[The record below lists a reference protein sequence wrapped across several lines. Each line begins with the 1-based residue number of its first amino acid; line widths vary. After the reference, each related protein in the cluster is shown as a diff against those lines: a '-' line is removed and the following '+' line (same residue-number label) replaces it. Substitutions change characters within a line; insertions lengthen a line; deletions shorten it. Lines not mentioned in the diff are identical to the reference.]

1 MRSRQTQLFGA
12 IGIVALVGA
21 LAGCGGEQVSG
32 GSASAAPA
40 AAASSSSDAGGSD
53 AGGASD
59 SGGAESGGRTEG
71 LPPENEALKA
81 PDKGDYLGITYPT
94 EQGAKAAAQYFIDA
108 MYYGYATGD
117 SAPLKEIS
125 DLQTCERCDKVITEI
140 DGWQADLRYL
150 SPATITVDSV
160 ERLPDREQYEGKSPV
175 VLQFTRGQTVE
186 IRQGS
191 QGKHF
196 PSTAYEAVFLLDW
209 QEEKWVVAK
218 ASWEKREA

>member
-94 EQGAKAAAQYFIDA
+94 EQGAKEAAKYFFDA
-108 MYYGYATGD
+108 MLYGHATGD
-117 SAPLKEIS
+117 TGPFEEIVDQS
-125 DLQTCERCDKVITEI
+125 SCSSCSGTLAEIVQWRDDKKFIGRVVV
-140 DGWQADLRYL
+140 
-150 SPATITVDSV
+150 TVDDIWVQEKTEQFSV
-160 ERLPDREQYEGKSPV
+160 VQYQYSIDEVPVFVEGKRDSVLPGKSFSAAVKLHFVDDQWQVVDAAWKDREDD
-175 VLQFTRGQTVE
+175 
-186 IRQGS
+186 
-191 QGKHF
+191 
-196 PSTAYEAVFLLDW
+196 A
-209 QEEKWVVAK
+209 
-218 ASWEKREA
+218 

>member
-32 GSASAAPA
+32 GSGSAAP

-81 PDKGDYLGITYPT
+81 PDKGDYLEITYPT
-94 EQGAKAAAQYFIDA
+94 EQGAKVAAQYFIDA

-117 SAPLKEIS
+117 AGPLESMS
-125 DLQTCERCDKVITEI
+125 DLASCVECNELI
-140 DGWQADLRYL
+140 DDIRSWRDSGKYL
-150 SPATITVDSV
+150 SPANVTLDDEWVVDKNDDLTKVEYWFTVDALRVQQKDSTV
-160 ERLPDREQYEGKSPV
+160 KTVAENQTASAFHLSFDDDSWK
-175 VLQFTRGQTVE
+175 VLACR
-186 IRQGS
+186 
-191 QGKHF
+191 
-196 PSTAYEAVFLLDW
+196 
-209 QEEKWVVAK
+209 
-218 ASWEKREA
+218 WEKADDFQE